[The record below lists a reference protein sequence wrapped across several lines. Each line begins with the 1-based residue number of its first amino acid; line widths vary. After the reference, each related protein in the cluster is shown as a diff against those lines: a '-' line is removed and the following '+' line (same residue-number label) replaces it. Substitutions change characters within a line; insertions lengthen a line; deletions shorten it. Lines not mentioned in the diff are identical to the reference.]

1 MDQLLLVK
9 LEFENQAESF
19 LQKSDNSK
27 MTDPS
32 ETQLLKEQNDY
43 YDKVKAIYDDWE
55 KDLTE
60 NEQLCAELEKRI
72 FNLKSLQGNEEEYH
86 EKVAKL
92 YENLKLKVEQKEK
105 EVRQFLDPSQNSL
118 LLLVKLENK
127 QNELQKQS
135 VN

>member
-1 MDQLLLVK
+1 
-9 LEFENQAESF
+9 
-19 LQKSDNSK
+19 

-43 YDKVKAIYDDWE
+43 CDKVKAIYDDWE